1 MVTHK
6 IVRLGKENERV
17 TKFLPKFLPDE
28 VKTDFSVA
36 A

>member
-6 IVRLGKENERV
+6 IVRLGKEDERI
-17 TKFLPKFLPDE
+17 TKFLPDE
-28 VKTDFSVA
+28 VKADFSVA